1 MLILSFKFKRNT
13 LRNYVQE
20 RQMDQKRTAK
30 TLYVGHVPLGQMQLS
45 RGEFLSVVSA
55 DVDPPNSYGD
65 LSAVR
70 ILDEYAIITIRGE
83 PS

>member
-1 MLILSFKFKRNT
+1 
-13 LRNYVQE
+13 
-20 RQMDQKRTAK
+20 MDQKRTAK

-70 ILDEYAIITIRGE
+70 ILDEYATITIRGE
-83 PS
+83 PSYLNHENSKYNTVTIKRKF